1 MAGYQ
6 VEFSKGAVKDYKK
19 LPEQYK
25 LLIDLALNKLSQ
37 GQSLDIKPIKGEK
50 DTFRIRVGRY
60 RILYVRI
67 EHTMLITKIA
77 HRKDAYK

>member
-1 MAGYQ
+1 M
-6 VEFSKGAVKDYKK
+6 
-19 LPEQYK
+19 
-25 LLIDLALNKLSQ
+25 LIDLALNKLSQ

>member
-6 VEFSKGAVKDYKK
+6 VEFSKGATKDYSR

-25 LLIDLALNKLSQ
+25 VLIDLALKKISQ
-37 GQSLDIKPIKGEK
+37 GQQLDIKPMNGEK
-50 DTFRIRVGRY
+50 DAFRIRVGRY
-60 RILYVRI
+60 RILYVRV
-67 EHTMLITKIA
+67 EDTMLISKIA